1 MQIDLRKILT
11 IIFLAVISY
20 VVMFI
25 LFSCSANYH
34 LSKFVKKGGK
44 ISNDTTLVTYAD
56 TIRIN
61 GKDSI
66 VYRDTRILC
75 PELESPKTRWQTRIE
90 YRYKKAHDKIV
101 YRTLYKTK
109 KLYIKDQKV
118 KSKFSFKQENKNN
131 KTFNLA
137 LIVAGLITL
146 TILAFKF
153 SK

>member
-1 MQIDLRKILT
+1 MQIDLRKIFT
-11 IIFLAVISY
+11 IIFLAIVSY

-25 LFSCSANYH
+25 MFSCSANYH
-34 LSKFVKKGGK
+34 LSKFIKKGGK
-44 ISNDTTLVTYAD
+44 IKSDTTIVTYAD

-66 VYRDTRILC
+66 VYSNTQIIC
-75 PELESPKTRWQTRIE
+75 PELEAPKTRHETRIE
-90 YRYKKAHDKIV
+90 YRYKKSKDKMV
-101 YRTLYKTK
+101 YRTLYRTK

-118 KSKFSFKQENKNN
+118 KYKFSFKQENKNN
-131 KTFNLA
+131 KTINLA
-137 LIVAGLITL
+137 LIVIGLVSL